1 MADKENVGHQS
12 SLEISE
18 SANESTMDT
27 SNMASVTMEG
37 RESMSSVADMT
48 VVVDNARRESSY
60 TCACIFTQCTAHGK
74 GC

>member
-1 MADKENVGHQS
+1 MADKENVGYQG

-18 SANESTMDT
+18 SVNESTMDT

-48 VVVDNARRESSY
+48 VIVDNARRESIY
-60 TCACIFTQCTAHGK
+60 TCACTFT
-74 GC
+74 